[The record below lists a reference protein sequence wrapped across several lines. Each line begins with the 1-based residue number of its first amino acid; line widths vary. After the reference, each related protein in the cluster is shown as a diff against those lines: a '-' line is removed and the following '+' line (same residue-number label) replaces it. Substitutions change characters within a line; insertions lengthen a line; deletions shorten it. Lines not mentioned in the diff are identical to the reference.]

1 MIASAYPS
9 THHTLAET
17 PAYLT
22 RGRKFSAADLA
33 LMLLCLLDEQ
43 GESLHGYALSQALAD
58 RSKGFYK
65 PSPGTLYPAL
75 AALHELGH
83 VTQQT
88 AGSRKKYGLA
98 APGRAFLSAH
108 RARADQLFA
117 QLRHASRKME
127 WMRRTLAN
135 QSMDGGAEAITPGQ
149 DGATSPPDAQTDWL
163 AEFVHARVALKQA
176 LFEHSEACPTE
187 QLRIAAILRRAIAEI
202 GPKGADPG
210 TSA

>member
-1 MIASAYPS
+1 MTDNAFPS
-9 THHTLAET
+9 TRHALAET

-33 LMLLCLLDEQ
+33 LMLLCLLHEQ
-43 GESLHGYALSQALAD
+43 GQSLHGYALSQVLAE

-65 PSPGTLYPAL
+65 PSPGTIYPAL
-75 AALHELGH
+75 AALHEQGH
-83 VTQQT
+83 VVLET
-88 AGSRKKYGLA
+88 AGSRKQYGLSDLGREYLA
-98 APGRAFLSAH
+98 AH
-108 RARADQLFA
+108 QARADLLFA

-135 QSMDGGAEAITPGQ
+135 QSMDGGAEAITP
-149 DGATSPPDAQTDWL
+149 DHEHTPTPDSQTGWL

-176 LFEHSEACPTE
+176 LFEHSETCPTE

-202 GPKGADPG
+202 GPKR
-210 TSA
+210 